1 MHFLILPLWELLKKK
16 QKNKAAGRSGMET
29 NSEKDVNVI
38 DKTSSN

>member
-16 QKNKAAGRSGMET
+16 KKAAGRSGMET